1 VERIGILLAT
11 GVAILWGSADVCA
24 TLGARRL
31 GTMTTTFISLLVSV
45 ITLTLFG
52 AIAFGQ
58 LALTPQLLG
67 PSIPLGLLTGVMAAL
82 GYATFYRGLELGPIA
97 IVSPLAATDGAIAA
111 VLAILLLHERVSAWQ
126 VGTLLVIFFGIILA
140 STSLEELTRLL
151 RPSGERPLVRG
162 GIRWGIIAA
171 LAFGLML
178 FGIGAASQRWGWFLP
193 IFWTRFFGALALAG
207 VIGWRSYRSGCH
219 PERSEG
225 SASPADR
232 DVTLS
237 AAKGLDVSLFRLGA
251 GFALGVGLF
260 ETAGLVMYSVG
271 TQIAATS
278 IVATIS
284 STFTIIPILF
294 GITFLRERPAVN
306 QLVGVCMVIAG
317 LLLLGIKPV

>member
-45 ITLTLFG
+45 ITLSLFG

-58 LALTPQLLG
+58 LALTPQMLAS
-67 PSIPLGLLTGVMAAL
+67 SIPLGLLTGLMAAL

-111 VLAILLLHERVSAWQ
+111 VLAILLLHESVSAWQ

-140 STSLEELTRLL
+140 STNLEELLRLL
-151 RPSGERPLVRG
+151 RPSGDRPLARG

-171 LAFGLML
+171 LAFGVML

-207 VIGWRSYRSGCH
+207 VIGWRSYRS
-219 PERSEG
+219 RNSQISG
-225 SASPADR
+225 SAGSR
-232 DVTLS
+232 
-237 AAKGLDVSLFRLGA
+237 KGIDVSLFRLGA

-284 STFTIIPILF
+284 STFTLIPILF

>member
-1 VERIGILLAT
+1 MERIGILLAT

-52 AIAFGQ
+52 AIAFRQ
-58 LALTPQLLG
+58 LALTSQMLAL
-67 PSIPLGLLTGVMAAL
+67 SIPLGLLTGLMAAL

-97 IVSPLAATDGAIAA
+97 IVSPLAAADGAIAA
-111 VLAILLLHERVSAWQ
+111 VLAILLLHESVSAWQ

-140 STSLEELTRLL
+140 STNLEELLRLL
-151 RPSGERPLVRG
+151 RPSGDRPLARG

-171 LAFGLML
+171 LAFGVML

-207 VIGWRSYRSGCH
+207 VIGWRSYRS
-219 PERSEG
+219 RNSQISG
-225 SASPADR
+225 SAGSR
-232 DVTLS
+232 
-237 AAKGLDVSLFRLGA
+237 KGIDVSFFRLGA
-251 GFALGVGLF
+251 GQRNAVERISILPLGVGLF

-284 STFTIIPILF
+284 STFTLIPILF

>member
-1 VERIGILLAT
+1 MERIGILLAT

-24 TLGARRL
+24 TLSARRL

-45 ITLTLFG
+45 ITLSLFG

-58 LALTPQLLG
+58 LALTPQMLAL
-67 PSIPLGLLTGVMAAL
+67 SIPLGLLTGLMAAL

-111 VLAILLLHERVSAWQ
+111 VLAILLLHESVSAWQ
-126 VGTLLVIFFGIILA
+126 VGTLLAIFFGIILA
-140 STSLEELTRLL
+140 STNLEELSRLL
-151 RPSGERPLVRG
+151 RPSGDRPLVRG

-171 LAFGLML
+171 LAFGVML

-207 VIGWRSYRSGCH
+207 VIGWRSYRS
-219 PERSEG
+219 RNSQISG
-225 SASPADR
+225 SAGSR
-232 DVTLS
+232 
-237 AAKGLDVSLFRLGA
+237 KGIDVSLFRLGA
-251 GFALGVGLF
+251 GFALGIGLF

-284 STFTIIPILF
+284 STFTLIPILF
-294 GITFLRERPAVN
+294 GITFLREQPAVN

>member
-52 AIAFGQ
+52 AIAFRQ
-58 LALTPQLLG
+58 LALTSQMLAL
-67 PSIPLGLLTGVMAAL
+67 SIPLGLLTGLMAAL

-97 IVSPLAATDGAIAA
+97 IVSPLAAADGAIAA
-111 VLAILLLHERVSAWQ
+111 VLAILLLHESVSAWQ

-140 STSLEELTRLL
+140 STNLEELLRLL
-151 RPSGERPLVRG
+151 RPSGDRPLARG

-171 LAFGLML
+171 LAFGVML

-207 VIGWRSYRSGCH
+207 VIGWRSYRS
-219 PERSEG
+219 RNSQISG
-225 SASPADR
+225 SAGSR
-232 DVTLS
+232 
-237 AAKGLDVSLFRLGA
+237 KGIDVSLFRLGA

-284 STFTIIPILF
+284 STFTLIPILF

>member
-1 VERIGILLAT
+1 MERVGILLAT
-11 GVAILWGSADVCA
+11 GVAIFWGSADVCA
-24 TLGARRL
+24 TLAARRL
-31 GTMTTTFISLLVSV
+31 GTMTTTFISLIVSV

-58 LALTPQLLG
+58 LALTPQMLEL
-67 PSIPLGLLTGVMAAL
+67 SVPLGLLTGLMAAL

-111 VLAILLLHERVSAWQ
+111 VLAILLLHESVSAWQ
-126 VGTLLVIFFGIILA
+126 VGTLLAIFFGILLA
-140 STSLEELTRLL
+140 STNLVELSHLL
-151 RPSGERPLVRG
+151 HPSGDRPLVRG
-162 GIRWGIIAA
+162 GIRWGIMAA

-207 VIGWRSYRSGCH
+207 VIGWRSYRSRNAQISGSDGS
-219 PERSEG
+219 REG
-225 SASPADR
+225 TG
-232 DVTLS
+232 V
-237 AAKGLDVSLFRLGA
+237 VLFRLGA

-284 STFTIIPILF
+284 STFTLIRILF

-306 QLVGVCMVIAG
+306 QLIGVSMVIAG
-317 LLLLGIKPV
+317 LFLLGIKPV

>member
-1 VERIGILLAT
+1 MERLGILLAT

-45 ITLTLFG
+45 ITLSLFG

-58 LALTPQLLG
+58 LALTPQMLVM
-67 PSIPLGLLTGVMAAL
+67 SIPLGLLTGLMAAV

-111 VLAILLLHERVSAWQ
+111 VLAILLLHESVSAWQ
-126 VGTLLVIFFGIILA
+126 VSTLLVIFFGIILA
-140 STSLEELTRLL
+140 STSLEELSRLL
-151 RPSGERPLVRG
+151 RPSGDRPLARG

-171 LAFGLML
+171 LAFGVML

-193 IFWTRFFGALALAG
+193 IFWTRFFAALALAG
-207 VIGWRSYRSGCH
+207 VIGWRRCH

-225 SASPADR
+225 SRSPASQ

-237 AAKGLDVSLFRLGA
+237 AAKGLVSLFRLGA
-251 GFALGVGLF
+251 GFALSVGLF

-284 STFTIIPILF
+284 STFTLIPILF

-306 QLVGVCMVIAG
+306 QLLGVCMVIAG

>member
-140 STSLEELTRLL
+140 STSLEELSRLL
-151 RPSGERPLVRG
+151 RPSGDRPLARG

-193 IFWTRFFGALALAG
+193 IFWTRFFGVLALAG
-207 VIGWRSYRSGCH
+207 VIGWKSYRSGCH

-225 SASPADR
+225 S
-232 DVTLS
+232 LS
-237 AAKGLDVSLFRLGA
+237 MGKVSLFRLGV

-284 STFTIIPILF
+284 STFTLIPILF